1 MDEKAGV
8 GPGHCNCMMR
18 PGAKAADR
26 VQELLDAL
34 RKELDEI
41 GESSEASEA
50 NEASDIGC

>member
-1 MDEKAGV
+1 MK
-8 GPGHCNCMMR
+8 R

-41 GESSEASEA
+41 GEASEASEA
-50 NEASDIGC
+50 SDVSDIGC